1 MCLFFAI
8 NYIIL
13 YIDTHT
19 ARYIDGLLTMFYL
32 GCTTWYFMP
41 RRLPRQAQRR
51 AVLSSGA
58 FGEARRLEADGHMKG
73 FLNWLEDHWN
83 PNESKLKT
91 WGQQMP
97 TLTQRG
103 KKHAGFPTHN
113 SFTSNVLKLLLL
125 QHLLCLSSL
134 LRTASTPACNYWKKL
149 TCGVIPSFN
158 LLELGNYTELSN
170 RVK

>member
-1 MCLFFAI
+1 
-8 NYIIL
+8 
-13 YIDTHT
+13 
-19 ARYIDGLLTMFYL
+19 
-32 GCTTWYFMP
+32 MP
-41 RRLPRQAQRR
+41 HRLPRQAQRR

-103 KKHAGFPTHN
+103 KKHAGFLTQLFHIQRCEIIAPPASPL
-113 SFTSNVLKLLLL
+113 SFLPSPYRFNP
-125 QHLLCLSSL
+125 CL
-134 LRTASTPACNYWKKL
+134 
-149 TCGVIPSFN
+149 
-158 LLELGNYTELSN
+158 
-170 RVK
+170 

>member
-1 MCLFFAI
+1 
-8 NYIIL
+8 
-13 YIDTHT
+13 
-19 ARYIDGLLTMFYL
+19 
-32 GCTTWYFMP
+32 MP
-41 RRLPRQAQRR
+41 HRLPRQAQHR

-103 KKHAGFPTHN
+103 KKHAGFLTHN
-113 SFTSNVLKLLLL
+113 FFTQLFHTQLFLHATFS
-125 QHLLCLSSL
+125 HTTLSHSYTTL
-134 LRTASTPACNYWKKL
+134 SHT
-149 TCGVIPSFN
+149 TC
-158 LLELGNYTELSN
+158 
-170 RVK
+170 